1 LQRAPTWER
10 RIRLRQNSERCGA
23 GGHGALAARAT
34 RVRRGRPW
42 CDRYRNRAT
51 RGFTRCGRGNQS
63 PTKHSRTGLPYRFAT
78 EPVAKREEAV
88 RGGNTGALDDV
99 GSGSG
104 VERAGCARDYGRA
117 AERAASCR
125 HHRGNNPRSL
135 NSCSR
140 SQNCGRTKKQI
151 EKNDEA
157 TVVPPGT
164 PHRFTSEIG
173 RRGTHYSV
181 NGTLDASLQSVTSS
195 SFSILFRFLRSTT
208 TTTK

>member
-1 LQRAPTWER
+1 M
-10 RIRLRQNSERCGA
+10 IG
-23 GGHGALAARAT
+23 
-34 RVRRGRPW
+34 
-42 CDRYRNRAT
+42 
-51 RGFTRCGRGNQS
+51 
-63 PTKHSRTGLPYRFAT
+63 TGT
-78 EPVAKREEAV
+78 EPRVGSPDAAGAINHPRSTVALVCPTASRPSRSRSAKKPCAVEAWVSLARGREEAV

-195 SFSILFRFLRSTT
+195 SFSTLFRFLRSTT